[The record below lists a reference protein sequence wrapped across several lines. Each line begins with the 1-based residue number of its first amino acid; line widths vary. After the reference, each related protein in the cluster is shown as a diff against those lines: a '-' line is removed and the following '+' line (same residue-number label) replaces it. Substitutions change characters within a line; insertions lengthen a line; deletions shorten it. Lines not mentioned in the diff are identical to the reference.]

1 PQIGMGN
8 RMSMPMQIAQFVISN
23 ANRGDMPKPHL
34 VRQIGQQVMEPEF
47 VHLQSAHWETV
58 IDGMELMFTAY
69 PSANTMGPRV
79 YPWTVAGKTGTAQ
92 TGRGGDWT
100 HARFIGFSP
109 VDEPEIA
116 LVVCIGYGGSSSSA
130 SVPVARDFL
139 DSNWEQR
146 GMEVQATQ

>member
-1 PQIGMGN
+1 T
-8 RMSMPMQIAQFVISN
+8 V
-23 ANRGDMPKPHL
+23 ANRGLMPQPYV
-34 VRQIGQQVMEPEF
+34 VRQVGDQVMEPRLERGPG
-47 VHLQSAHWETV
+47 VHWEDL
-58 IDGMELMFTAY
+58 IDGLEVLFTAY

-100 HARFIGFSP
+100 HAWFMGFSP

-116 LVVCIGYGGSSSSA
+116 LVVFIEYGGSSSRVP
-130 SVPVARDFL
+130 VPVARDFL
-139 DSNWEQR
+139 AAYWEQR